1 MIWIGL
7 AGIVLLIGIIL
18 LVDWWRIGGVR
29 ERDRR
34 SGAQGAS
41 PTGRKVV

>member
-1 MIWIGL
+1 MVWLLL
-7 AGIVLLIGIIL
+7 AGIVLMIGVIL

-34 SGAQGAS
+34 AKAGGESL
-41 PTGRKVV
+41 TTRKVV